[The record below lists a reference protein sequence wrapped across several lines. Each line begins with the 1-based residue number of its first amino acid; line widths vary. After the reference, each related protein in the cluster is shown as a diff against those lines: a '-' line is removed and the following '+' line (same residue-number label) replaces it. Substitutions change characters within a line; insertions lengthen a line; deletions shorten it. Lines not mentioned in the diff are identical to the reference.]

1 MAVSR
6 LAHVPDH
13 VSQLTHEGRPVR
25 TVLLAASS
33 ALLLLLPFVTTF
45 DDLLTAAAMRLD
57 AIGPFHAVAV
67 GETRM
72 VAGLLATAGMPASAS
87 GSHPPVRG
95 AHGGLPELHISWN
108 RGGRQSPGLPRPP
121 L

>member
-1 MAVSR
+1 M
-6 LAHVPDH
+6 
-13 VSQLTHEGRPVR
+13 R

-72 VAGLLATAGMPASAS
+72 VAGLQSMLVQFGREPR
-87 GSHPPVRG
+87 HPPAG
-95 AHGGLPELHISWN
+95 
-108 RGGRQSPGLPRPP
+108 
-121 L
+121 